1 MEDLAQ
7 SRQSSQTLVHA
18 KVLCAPRFGELSMLL
33 YPSTAAGEVLQ
44 AICSKR
50 LRKLRPKGLL
60 HLFVLSSC
68 KLSNRLVHL
77 ILIYVGSDLL
87 YGHIVALTDIP
98 SVT

>member
-1 MEDLAQ
+1 
-7 SRQSSQTLVHA
+7 
-18 KVLCAPRFGELSMLL
+18 MLL

-60 HLFVLSSC
+60 HLFVLSSS

-87 YGHIVALTDIP
+87 YCHMEIHVAKLNTILLLIVALTDIP